1 MNPNDRQETCRVSRR
16 QFVSTTSSCLAAA
29 SLGCEAIAQSQT
41 DRSETGSDEQRR
53 RWLEESKQAVKSIES
68 IIVKLSRDVWARP
81 AIGLREQ
88 EAMELHIRVLE
99 KAGFLDRERGIRL
112 SPSEVNSSI
121 SLAYASGWDIESLR
135 SQEAK

>member
-29 SLGCEAIAQSQT
+29 SLGCEAITQSQT
-41 DRSETGSDEQRR
+41 DRSVTGSDEQRR

-99 KAGFLDRERGIRL
+99 KAGFRRV
-112 SPSEVNSSI
+112 SE
-121 SLAYASGWDIESLR
+121 GFDCHLR
-135 SQEAK
+135 K